1 MRRFFCTAFM
11 LFVVLSCALLASH
24 AQATPQPPA
33 PQPEQTWRFDNL
45 SSIGGHPVQ
54 VVGHPELIG
63 TPYGK
68 AVQFHGPGNGQ
79 GDGIFVPAHPLAGAS
94 TYTWEVIFR
103 PDADGPQAQRFFHL
117 QEQNPDTGEDTP
129 NRMLFEIRIVD
140 GQWCLDSYAKSN
152 ASYRTLLNCKAL
164 HPLGQWYRMAVVYD
178 GHMLRNYVDGEL
190 QGEGELTLTPQLAGR
205 SSVGMRINNRDPF
218 KGAILLSRT
227 VPRALTP
234 AEFLPMSTTCGGTDR
249 FACHLR

>member
-1 MRRFFCTAFM
+1 MRRFFSYAFTFAAV
-11 LFVVLSCALLASH
+11 LFCSPLASH

-33 PQPEQTWRFDNL
+33 PPMEQTWRFDNL

-54 VVGHPELIG
+54 VVGHPQLID

-68 AVQFHGPGNGQ
+68 AVQFHGPADGQ
-79 GDGIFVPAHPLAGAS
+79 GDGIFVPAHPLAGAA

-117 QEQNPDTGEDTP
+117 QEQDPAAGEDTQ

-152 ASYRTLLNCKAL
+152 TSQRTLLNCKAL
-164 HPLGQWYRMAVVYD
+164 HPLGQWYRVEAVYD

-205 SSVGMRINNRDPF
+205 SSAGMRINNRDPF

-234 AEFLPMSTTCGGTDR
+234 AEFLPMPATCGGANP